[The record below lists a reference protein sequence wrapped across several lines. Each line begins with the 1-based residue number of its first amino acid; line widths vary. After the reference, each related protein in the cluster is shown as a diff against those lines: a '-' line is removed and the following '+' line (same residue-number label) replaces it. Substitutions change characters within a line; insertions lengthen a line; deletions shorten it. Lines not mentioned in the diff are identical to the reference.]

1 MGVVTVTAKGKGSAT
16 ITVSVAAGTNHT
28 APANKTCS
36 VEVTLPTKVLNDN
49 SWATIREVSSAGLG
63 ANYWAVGDVKEIK
76 INGKVGNTTFS
87 NLAVNVFILGF
98 NHNSAREGGN
108 KIHFQIATADGVVCD
123 SMVCYA
129 LVPLSD
135 GDVGVL
141 SDHAPMIGALKEG
154 VVKYVSEG
162 EDHFAAISG
171 GVLSVADNEVSCLHA
186 RQREPRPLT
195 LPAPRRPSAERVSA
209 LRAEQPML
217 TLKRAELSLQR
228 AIAREK
234 AYTMLHK

>member
-1 MGVVTVTAKGKGSAT
+1 MA
-16 ITVSVAAGTNHT
+16 
-28 APANKTCS
+28 
-36 VEVTLPTKVLNDN
+36 D
-49 SWATIREVSSAGLG
+49 
-63 ANYWAVGDVKEIK
+63 
-76 INGKVGNTTFS
+76 
-87 NLAVNVFILGF
+87 
-98 NHNSAREGGN
+98 

-123 SMVCYA
+123 SMVCY
-129 LVPLSD
+129 

-171 GVLSVADNEVSCLHA
+171 GVLSVADNEVILLARTAERAETIDLARAQASERRA
-186 RQREPRPLT
+186 RQRLE
-195 LPAPRRPSAERVSA
+195 S
-209 LRAEQPML
+209 RAANVD
-217 TLKRAELSLQR
+217 LKRAELSLQR

>member
-1 MGVVTVTAKGKGSAT
+1 MA
-16 ITVSVAAGTNHT
+16 
-28 APANKTCS
+28 
-36 VEVTLPTKVLNDN
+36 D
-49 SWATIREVSSAGLG
+49 
-63 ANYWAVGDVKEIK
+63 
-76 INGKVGNTTFS
+76 
-87 NLAVNVFILGF
+87 
-98 NHNSAREGGN
+98 

-162 EDHFAAISG
+162 DDH
-171 GVLSVADNEVSCLHA
+171 LADNEVILLARTAERAETIDLARAQASERRA
-186 RQREPRPLT
+186 RQRLE
-195 LPAPRRPSAERVSA
+195 S
-209 LRAEQPML
+209 RAANVD
-217 TLKRAELSLQR
+217 LKRAELSLQR